1 MIKWAEQYPQIQF
14 EIVRKS
20 GHPTI
25 KGDYINGRDKVICVK
40 NLNIDNVE
48 NKLKLLRDSSGEQ
61 LRHRTKNQNVETLNS
76 SVRGIWSP
84 LHVDPSVRHRV

>member
-1 MIKWAEQYPQIQF
+1 MISWAEKHPQIQF

-20 GHPTI
+20 GHPVI
-25 KGDYINGRDKVICVK
+25 KGEYVNGREKAICVR

-48 NKLKLLRDSSGEQ
+48 NKLKLLRDASGEQ
-61 LRHRTKNQNVETLNS
+61 LRHRTKNNNVETLND

-84 LHVDPSVRHRV
+84 LHVHPHSRHRV